1 MHNGQN
7 YAVFIVHSSLS
18 IVHSFM
24 TDEKFIRNFSIVAHV
39 DHGKSTLTD
48 RLLEVT
54 GTVSKR
60 DMVEQVMDQMDL
72 EREKGI
78 TIKAKAVR
86 MSYTARDGNEYEL
99 NLIDTPGHVDFTY
112 EVSRALSA
120 CEGAILVVDAAQGIE
135 AQTLANMYL
144 ALENNLVIIPIINKI
159 DLPSARP
166 DDIAQDIENLL
177 SVPAEDII
185 RASAKDGTGV
195 AEILEAVVTKIPP
208 PRGDPNAPARALVFD
223 SHYDAYKGVV
233 AYVRVVDGEFRKGDK
248 LRMMSNNRDVDAI
261 EVGIFRPKL
270 ISTDVLTAGEVGYVA
285 TGLKTVREVQV
296 GDTLTIATNPSQVP
310 LPGFRPAKPMVFA
323 GFYPVAT
330 NDYPLL
336 RDALDK
342 LKLNDAALTYEP
354 ETSAALGF
362 GFRIGF
368 LGLLH
373 MEIIQERLE
382 REYDL
387 DLIATAPSVEYH
399 VLKTDGEIITV
410 DNPAALPE
418 ADRIEEIEE
427 PWMKVSVFTPAAYIG
442 TMMDLA
448 RSRRGEQSKLEY
460 LDPERVRM
468 DFYLPLSELIIDF
481 YDQLKSRTRGYAS
494 MDYQFDSYRGAPL
507 QKLTI
512 LLNDEPVDALSLIV
526 HKDYAYSRGAALTR
540 KLKEVIPQQLYPV
553 PVQAAIGSKIIAR
566 ETVRSL
572 KRDTLQKCYGG
583 DVTRKRKLLDKVRA
597 GTKKMK
603 QLGNISLPQEAFVA
617 ILRLDEQD

>member
-1 MHNGQN
+1 M
-7 YAVFIVHSSLS
+7 IP
-18 IVHSFM
+18 
-24 TDEKFIRNFSIVAHV
+24 EKFIRNFSIVAHV

-48 RLLEVT
+48 RLLEIT
-54 GTVSKR
+54 GTIAKR
-60 DMVEQVMDQMDL
+60 EMVEQVMDQMEL

-86 MSYTARDGNEYEL
+86 MLYTARDGNEYEL

-112 EVSRALSA
+112 EVSRALAA
-120 CEGAILVVDAAQGIE
+120 CEGAILVVDATQGVE

-144 ALENNLVIIPIINKI
+144 ALENNLVIIPVINKI

-166 DDIAQDIENLL
+166 DEIAADIENLL
-177 SVPAEDII
+177 SFPAPEII
-185 RASAKDGTGV
+185 RASAKEGAGTD
-195 AEILEAVVTKIPP
+195 AILEAIVAQVPP
-208 PRGDPNAPARALVFD
+208 PRGKLDAPTRALVFD

-233 AYVRVVDGEFRKGDK
+233 AYVRVVDGALRKGDK
-248 LRMMSNNRDVDAI
+248 LRMMSNNKDIDAL

-270 ISTDVLTAGEVGYVA
+270 IAADVLSAGEVGYVA
-285 TGLKTVREVQV
+285 TGLKSVREVQV
-296 GDTLTIATNPSQVP
+296 GDTLTQAARPAEFP
-310 LPGFRPAKPMVFA
+310 LSGFRPAKPMVFA
-323 GFYPVAT
+323 GFYPVAP

-342 LKLNDAALTYEP
+342 LKLNDAALTYEA

-399 VLKTDGEIITV
+399 VLKTSGEIVTV

-418 ADRIEEIEE
+418 PDAMEEIEE
-427 PWMKVSVFTPAAYIG
+427 PWMKVSVFTPAQYIG
-442 TMMDLA
+442 TVMDLA
-448 RSRRGEQSKLEY
+448 RNRRGEQSKLEY

-468 DFYLPLSELIIDF
+468 DFLLPLSELIIDF

-494 MDYQFDSYRGAPL
+494 MDYQFDGYRAAPL
-507 QKLTI
+507 QKMTL
-512 LLNDEPVDALSLIV
+512 LLNDEPVDALAMIV
-526 HKDYAYSRGAALTR
+526 HKDYAYQRGAALAR
-540 KLKEVIPQQLYPV
+540 KLKEVIPSQMFPV
-553 PVQAAIGSKIIAR
+553 PIQAALGGRIIAR
-566 ETVRSL
+566 ETIRAMRKDVL
-572 KRDTLQKCYGG
+572 AKCYGG
-583 DVTRKRKLLDKVRA
+583 DITRKKKLLEKQ
-597 GTKKMK
+597 KKGKKRMK
-603 QLGNISLPQEAFVA
+603 QLGAVELPQEAFMAV
-617 ILRLDEQD
+617 LKLGEE